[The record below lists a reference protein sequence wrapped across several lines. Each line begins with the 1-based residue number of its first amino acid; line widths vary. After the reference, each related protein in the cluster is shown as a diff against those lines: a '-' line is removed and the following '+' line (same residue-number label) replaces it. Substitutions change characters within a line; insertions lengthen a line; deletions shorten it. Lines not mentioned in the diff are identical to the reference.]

1 MEADV
6 DDDAED
12 EGLADR
18 GEGGGGEGAGD
29 LAPDGEDENVPED
42 GMNVEEDIVDHDVDV
57 GASLLDQ
64 ELIVDAGK
72 DTGGGLT
79 EDEGDSEAEG
89 GERGE
94 AVGGEG
100 AGGEG
105 S

>member
-18 GEGGGGEGAGD
+18 GEGVGGEGAGD

-42 GMNVEEDIVDHDVDV
+42 GMNVEEDIVDHDVDL
-57 GASLLDQ
+57 GAALLDQ

-79 EDEGDSEAEG
+79 ENEGDSKAEG